1 MNKMDD
7 AQKQAFLNAMRM
19 QENKD
24 ESSKGEDVTV
34 SSTVSTDKVETVEDK
49 KETSTERI
57 NDLLHRLYDELATLQ
72 SYRSDEYTKESWM
85 NFYQA
90 YAYALSVYEMPKPTE
105 HELTE
110 AMDKLTKAKNQLVS
124 H

>member
-24 ESSKGEDVTV
+24 EFSKGEDVTV
-34 SSTVSTDKVETVEDK
+34 SSTVSTNEVETAEDK
-49 KETSTERI
+49 KETSTEKI

-85 NFYQA
+85 NFYRA
-90 YAYALSVYEMPKPTE
+90 YTYALSVYEMPKPTE

-110 AMDKLTKAKNQLVS
+110 AMDKLINAKNQLVN

>member
-19 QENKD
+19 QENRNEHAKD
-24 ESSKGEDVTV
+24 EDTTI
-34 SSTVSTDKVETVEDK
+34 SSTVSTDEVESMDDK
-49 KETSTERI
+49 EETSTEKI
-57 NDLLHRLYDELATLQ
+57 NNLLHQLYDELATLQ

-90 YAYALSVYEMPKPTE
+90 YAYALSIYEIPKPTE
-105 HELTE
+105 HELIE
-110 AMDKLTKAKNQLVS
+110 ALNKLRNAKNQLVDR
-124 H
+124 

>member
-34 SSTVSTDKVETVEDK
+34 SSTVSTDKVETAEDK

-57 NDLLHRLYDELATLQ
+57 NGLLHRLYDELATLQ

-110 AMDKLTKAKNQLVS
+110 AMDKLIKAKNQLVS

>member
-19 QENKD
+19 QENRNEYAKD
-24 ESSKGEDVTV
+24 EDTTI
-34 SSTVSTDKVETVEDK
+34 SSTVSTDEVESMDDQE
-49 KETSTERI
+49 ETSTEKI
-57 NDLLHRLYDELATLQ
+57 NNLLHQLYDELATLQ

-90 YAYALSVYEMPKPTE
+90 YAYALSIYEIPKPTE
-105 HELTE
+105 HELIE
-110 AMDKLTKAKNQLVS
+110 ALNKLRNAKNQLVDR
-124 H
+124 

>member
-19 QENKD
+19 QENRNEYAKD
-24 ESSKGEDVTV
+24 EDTTI
-34 SSTVSTDKVETVEDK
+34 SSTVSTDEVETMDDQE
-49 KETSTERI
+49 ETSTEKI
-57 NDLLHRLYDELATLQ
+57 NNLLHQLYDELATLQ

-90 YAYALSVYEMPKPTE
+90 YAYALSIYEIPKPTE
-105 HELTE
+105 HELIE
-110 AMDKLTKAKNQLVS
+110 ALNKLRNAKNQLVDR
-124 H
+124 